1 MLGEAFGAEGSQPF
15 HGGGFMPSPGAQDG
29 ANTGPKKSYDS
40 QSQSVR
46 RLTVKQLSDGI
57 KSSGAEGIMVDG
69 KEISNVREVKNA
81 YVQARYNRISVL
93 CRLPWWVKCLM

>member
-1 MLGEAFGAEGSQPF
+1 
-15 HGGGFMPSPGAQDG
+15 MPSPGAQDG
-29 ANTGPKKSYDS
+29 GNTGPKKSYDS

-69 KEISNVREVKNA
+69 KEISNVREKN
-81 YVQARYNRISVL
+81 YNPYTCIHIVISL
-93 CRLPWWVKCLM
+93 